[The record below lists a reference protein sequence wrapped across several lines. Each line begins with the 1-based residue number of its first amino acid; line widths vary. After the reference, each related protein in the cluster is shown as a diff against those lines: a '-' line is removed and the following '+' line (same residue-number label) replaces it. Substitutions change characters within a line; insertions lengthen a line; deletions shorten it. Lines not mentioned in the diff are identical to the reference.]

1 MHSLRTIH
9 SVLKQATGLVIF
21 LAVLQIQAQTGST
34 ISLEDVKLKAKEKN
48 TSLKISEQEYVHA
61 KAQYESSSAVLLPQ
75 ISLSNTSTFTN
86 NPLYA
91 FGFKLLQR
99 DVTTSDFDPQLLN
112 DPGNVENFNT
122 RIELVQPLINVDG
135 WKERKMANINAE
147 ALNLKMQRTQEY
159 IELEATKTYMQL
171 QLAYKSLA
179 VIEKAE
185 ETAVQNQISAKHNF
199 DQGLM
204 QSASYLNMEVRVA
217 EIKHK
222 LNLAKSNLQNVS
234 DYLNFLIGE
243 ESGSLLIPANELMP
257 DPVDIGNHSILS
269 MDRKDIL
276 AMQYS
281 VDAQEKM
288 LESSKM
294 NFVPRAN
301 AVANYEWNDA
311 SFMGFGANNY
321 MVGLQLSWD
330 IFSGYKNIGKIHQDK
345 ALLEKANLTQQK
357 YIHESELE
365 LNKARRQFSD
375 ARNQVELTSL
385 ALQQSKEA
393 FRIISNRFKQ
403 GLEKSTDL
411 LNSETKYHEKEL
423 EHAKAIFNY
432 NFSKA
437 YLKFLT
443 I

>member
-1 MHSLRTIH
+1 MHSFRTNH
-9 SVLKQATGLVIF
+9 SVLKKAIGLVIF
-21 LAVLQIQAQTGST
+21 LATLQSHAQTASI
-34 ISLEDVKLKAKEKN
+34 ISLDEVRVKAKEKN
-48 TSLKISEQEYVHA
+48 TSLKISEQEYALA

-75 ISLSNTSTFTN
+75 ISLSNTSTLTN

-99 DVTTSDFDPQLLN
+99 DVETSDFDPQLLN
-112 DPGNVENFNT
+112 DPGNVENYNT
-122 RIELVQPLINVDG
+122 RIELIQPLINLDG

-147 ALNLKMQRTQEY
+147 AINLQMQRTEEY

-171 QLAYKSLA
+171 QLAYKSLS
-179 VIEKAE
+179 VIENAK
-185 ETAVQNQISAKHNF
+185 ETAVQNQIWAKNNF

-217 EIKHK
+217 EIEHK

-243 ESGSLLIPANELMP
+243 ETGSLLSPANELIL
-257 DPVDIGNHSILS
+257 DPVNTYNNSILS

-301 AVANYEWNDA
+301 AVANYEWNDD

-321 MVGLQLSWD
+321 MIGLQLSWD
-330 IFSGYKNIGKIHQDK
+330 IFSGYKNIGKIHQEK
-345 ALLEKANLTQQK
+345 ALLEKANLKQQK
-357 YIHESELE
+357 YIQESELE
-365 LNKARRQFSD
+365 LNKAKRQFSD
-375 ARNQVELTSL
+375 SKNQIELTSL
-385 ALQQSKEA
+385 ALEQSKEA
-393 FRIISNRFKQ
+393 YRITSNRFKQ

-411 LNSETKYHEKEL
+411 LYAETKYHEKEL

>member
-1 MHSLRTIH
+1 MHSFRTIQ
-9 SVLKQATGLVIF
+9 SVVKLVTGLVIF
-21 LAVLQIQAQTGST
+21 LAVFQVHAQTSSI
-34 ISLEDVKLKAKEKN
+34 ISLDEVKLKAKEKN
-48 TSLKISEQEYVHA
+48 TSLKISEQEYAHA

-75 ISLSNTSTFTN
+75 ISVSNTSTLTN

-99 DVTTSDFDPQLLN
+99 DVTTSDFDPELLN
-112 DPGNVENFNT
+112 DPGNVENYNT
-122 RIELVQPLINVDG
+122 RIELIQPLINLDG

-147 ALNLKMQRTQEY
+147 AVNLQMQRTEEY

-171 QLAYKSLA
+171 QLAYKSLS
-179 VIEKAE
+179 VIEMAK
-185 ETAVQNQISAKHNF
+185 ETAVQNQIWAKHNF

-217 EIKHK
+217 EIEHK

-243 ESGSLLIPANELMP
+243 ETGSLLSPVNELML
-257 DPVDIGNHSILS
+257 DPVTMGNNSILS

-321 MVGLQLSWD
+321 MIGLQLSWD

-357 YIHESELE
+357 YIQESELE
-365 LNKARRQFSD
+365 LNKAKRQFSD
-375 ARNQVELTSL
+375 SRNQVELTSL
-385 ALQQSKEA
+385 ALEQSKEA
-393 FRIISNRFKQ
+393 FRITSNRFKQ

-411 LNSETKYHEKEL
+411 LYAETKYHEKEL

-437 YLKFLT
+437 YLNFLS

>member
-1 MHSLRTIH
+1 MHSLRKIQ
-9 SVLKQATGLVIF
+9 SILKENFVLVIF
-21 LAVLQIQAQTGST
+21 LAAIQIQAQTSSV
-34 ISLEDVKLKAKEKN
+34 ISLDEVKSKAKEKN
-48 TSLKISEQEYVHA
+48 TSLKISEQEYAFA

-99 DVTTSDFDPQLLN
+99 DVTTSDFDPDLLN

-122 RIELVQPLINVDG
+122 RIELIQPLINLDG

-147 ALNLKMQRTQEY
+147 ASNLQMQRTEEY

-171 QLAYKSLA
+171 QLAYKSLSVMKMA
-179 VIEKAE
+179 K
-185 ETAVQNQISAKHNF
+185 ETAKQNQIWAKNNF

-204 QSASYLNMEVRVA
+204 QSAAYLNMEVRVA
-217 EIKHK
+217 EIEHK

-243 ESGSLLIPANELMP
+243 ETGSLLSPNNELLL
-257 DPVDIGNHSILS
+257 DPISTGNNSILS
-269 MDRKDIL
+269 MNRKDIL

-281 VDAQEKM
+281 VQAQEKM

-294 NFVPRAN
+294 SFVPRAN

-311 SFMGFGANNY
+311 SFGGFGANNY
-321 MVGLQLSWD
+321 MIGLQLSWD

-345 ALLEKANLTQQK
+345 ALLEKASLTQQK
-357 YIHESELE
+357 YIQESELE
-365 LNKARRQFSD
+365 LNKARRQFADSK
-375 ARNQVELTSL
+375 NQVELASL
-385 ALQQSKEA
+385 ALEQSKEA
-393 FRIISNRFKQ
+393 YRITSNRFKQ

-411 LNSETKYHEKEL
+411 LYSETKYHEKEL

-432 NFSKA
+432 NFSNA

>member
-1 MHSLRTIH
+1 MHSFRTIH

-21 LAVLQIQAQTGST
+21 LAALQVQAQTGST
-34 ISLEDVKLKAKEKN
+34 ISLEDVKLRAKEKN

-147 ALNLKMQRTQEY
+147 ALNLQMQRTQEY

-179 VIEKAE
+179 VIEKAK
-185 ETAVQNQISAKHNF
+185 ETAVQNQIWAKHNF

-217 EIKHK
+217 EIEHK

-243 ESGSLLIPANELMP
+243 ESDSLLSPADELML
-257 DPVDIGNHSILS
+257 DPVEIGNNSILS

-375 ARNQVELTSL
+375 SRNQVELTSL
-385 ALQQSKEA
+385 ALEQSKEA
-393 FRIISNRFKQ
+393 FRITSNRFKQ

-411 LNSETKYHEKEL
+411 LYSETKYHEKEL

>member
-1 MHSLRTIH
+1 MHSINAIQSILKETI
-9 SVLKQATGLVIF
+9 GLVIL
-21 LAVLQIQAQTGST
+21 LAALQIQAQTSSV
-34 ISLEDVKLKAKEKN
+34 ISLDEVKSKAKEKN
-48 TSLKISEQEYVHA
+48 TNLKISEQEYAFA

-75 ISLSNTSTFTN
+75 ISLSNTSTLTN

-99 DVTTSDFDPQLLN
+99 DVTTSDFDPELLN

-122 RIELVQPLINVDG
+122 RIELIQPLINLDG

-147 ALNLKMQRTQEY
+147 ASNLQMQRTEEY

-171 QLAYKSLA
+171 QLAHKSLS
-179 VIEKAE
+179 VIEMAK
-185 ETAVQNQISAKHNF
+185 ETAIQNQIWAKNNF

-204 QSASYLNMEVRVA
+204 QSAAYLNMEVRVA
-217 EIKHK
+217 EIEHK

-243 ESGSLLIPANELMP
+243 QSGSLLSPNNELIL
-257 DPVDIGNHSILS
+257 DPIATENYSILS
-269 MDRKDIL
+269 MNRKDIL
-276 AMQYS
+276 AMQYA

-311 SFMGFGANNY
+311 SFGGFGANNY
-321 MVGLQLSWD
+321 MIGLQLSWD

-345 ALLEKANLTQQK
+345 ALLEKASLTQQK
-357 YIHESELE
+357 YIQESELE
-365 LNKARRQFSD
+365 LNKARRQFEDSK
-375 ARNQVELTSL
+375 NQVKLSSL
-385 ALQQSKEA
+385 ALEQSKEA
-393 FRIISNRFKQ
+393 YRITSNRFKQ

-411 LNSETKYHEKEL
+411 LYSETKYHEKEL
-423 EHAKAIFNY
+423 EYAKAIFNY
-432 NFSKA
+432 NFSNA

-443 I
+443 L

>member
-1 MHSLRTIH
+1 MHSFRTIQ
-9 SVLKQATGLVIF
+9 SVVKQVTGLVIF
-21 LAVLQIQAQTGST
+21 LAVFQVHAQTSSI
-34 ISLEDVKLKAKEKN
+34 ISLDEVKLKAKEKN
-48 TSLKISEQEYVHA
+48 TSLKISEQEYAHA

-75 ISLSNTSTFTN
+75 ISVSNTSTLTN

-99 DVTTSDFDPQLLN
+99 DVTTSDFDPELLN
-112 DPGNVENFNT
+112 DPGNVENYNT
-122 RIELVQPLINVDG
+122 RIELIQPLINLDG

-147 ALNLKMQRTQEY
+147 AVNLQMQRTEEY

-171 QLAYKSLA
+171 QLAYKSLS
-179 VIEKAE
+179 VIEMAK
-185 ETAVQNQISAKHNF
+185 ETAVQNQIWAKHNF

-217 EIKHK
+217 EIEHK

-243 ESGSLLIPANELMP
+243 ETGSLLSPVNELML
-257 DPVDIGNHSILS
+257 DPVTMGNNSILS

-321 MVGLQLSWD
+321 MIGLQLSWD

-357 YIHESELE
+357 YIQESELE
-365 LNKARRQFSD
+365 LNKAKRQFSD
-375 ARNQVELTSL
+375 SRNQVELTSL
-385 ALQQSKEA
+385 ALEQSKEA
-393 FRIISNRFKQ
+393 FRITSNRFKQ

-411 LNSETKYHEKEL
+411 LYAETKYHEKEL

-437 YLKFLT
+437 YLNFLS